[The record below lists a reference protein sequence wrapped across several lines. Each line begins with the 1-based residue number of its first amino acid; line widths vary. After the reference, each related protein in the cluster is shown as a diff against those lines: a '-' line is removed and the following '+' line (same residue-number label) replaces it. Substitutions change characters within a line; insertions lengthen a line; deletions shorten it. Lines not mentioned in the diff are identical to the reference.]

1 MPTQTE
7 IAEEAMPK
15 PDFVDADML
24 KIIEGCKKNDRL
36 SQAAL
41 YKKFFG
47 KMMAMCLR
55 YAANRDEALE
65 ILNEGFLKVFTGLNQ
80 YHHTGS
86 FEGWVRKIIFNTAM
100 DTVRARLR
108 YKEEPMAESSD
119 ASISE
124 SLTDKLQTA
133 DLMNLLLKLPEA
145 TRTVFNLFAI
155 EGYKH
160 QEIAELLKI
169 SEGTSKWH
177 VAEARKLLQQMLNKL
192 NY

>member
-1 MPTQTE
+1 MSTRSE
-7 IAEEAMPK
+7 IAEAETK
-15 PDFVDADML
+15 QQEFVEADML
-24 KIIEGCKKNDRL
+24 KIIEGCKQNDRL

-55 YAANRDEALE
+55 YAASRDEALE
-65 ILNEGFLKVFTGLNQ
+65 ILNEGFLKVFTNLDHYNN
-80 YHHTGS
+80 TGS
-86 FEGWVRKIIFNTAM
+86 FEGWVRRIIFHTAM
-100 DTVRARLR
+100 DTVRTRLR
-108 YKEEPMAESSD
+108 YKEEPMAENFD

-124 SLTDKLQTA
+124 NLTENLQVA
-133 DLMNLLLKLPEA
+133 DLMLLLEKLPQA

-160 QEIAELLKI
+160 HEIAELLKI
-169 SEGTSKWH
+169 SESTSKWH
-177 VAEARKLLQQMLNKL
+177 VSEARKQLQKLLK

>member
-1 MPTQTE
+1 MSTRSE
-7 IAEEAMPK
+7 IAQADNKQQE
-15 PDFVDADML
+15 FVEADML

-55 YAANRDEALE
+55 YAASRDEALE
-65 ILNEGFLKVFTGLNQ
+65 ILNEGFLRVFTNLAHYNS
-80 YHHTGS
+80 TGS
-86 FEGWVRKIIFNTAM
+86 FEGWVRRIIFHTAM
-100 DTVRARLR
+100 DTVRTRLR
-108 YKEEPMAESSD
+108 YKEEPMAENFD
-119 ASISE
+119 ASVPE
-124 SLTDKLQTA
+124 NLTENLLAA
-133 DLMNLLLKLPEA
+133 DLLLLLEKLPQA

-160 QEIAELLKI
+160 QEIAQLLKI
-169 SEGTSKWH
+169 SESTSKWH
-177 VAEARKLLQQMLNKL
+177 VSEARKQLQKLLK